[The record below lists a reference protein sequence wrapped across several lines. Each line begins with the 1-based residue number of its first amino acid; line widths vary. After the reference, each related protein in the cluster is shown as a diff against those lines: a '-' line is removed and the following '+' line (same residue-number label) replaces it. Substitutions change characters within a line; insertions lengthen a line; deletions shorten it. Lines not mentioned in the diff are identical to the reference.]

1 MIDIQTINYKEMN
14 VEELKALIK
23 AITKETKQKY
33 KKEAQLN
40 IDDIKKF
47 YKNKSKEEIKL
58 KTQDIKGELKRKA
71 YKKYYYKTYGKRT
84 SFTPTKRD
92 KKAKELFGV
101 KFQGLNAEQKKK
113 VIIATQSE
121 RRRERQNEMRNRANL
136 S

>member
-1 MIDIQTINYKEMN
+1 METINYKEMN

-33 KKEAQLN
+33 KKEEQAN
-40 IDDIKKF
+40 IVKVKEF
-47 YKNKSKEEIKL
+47 YKNKCREEIKL

-71 YKKYYYKTYGKRT
+71 YKEFYYKTYGTRA
-84 SFTPTKRD
+84 TPTKRD
-92 KKAKELFGV
+92 LKAEELFGA
-101 KFQGLNAEQKKK
+101 KFKELNAEQKKK
-113 VIIATQSE
+113 VIMATQSE

>member
-1 MIDIQTINYKEMN
+1 MIDIQSINYKEMG
-14 VEELKALIK
+14 VEELKDLIK

-33 KKEAQLN
+33 KKEEQLN
-40 IDDIKKF
+40 IDNIKAF
-47 YKNKSKEEIKL
+47 YKNKCKEEIKL

-71 YKKYYYKTYGKRT
+71 YKEFYYKTYGERT
-84 SFTPTKRD
+84 SPTKRD
-92 KKAKELFGV
+92 LKAKELFGA
-101 KFQGLNAEQKKK
+101 KFKELNAEQKKK

>member
-40 IDDIKKF
+40 IDNIKKF
-47 YKNKSKEEIKL
+47 YKNKSREEIKL
-58 KTQDIKGELKRKA
+58 KTQDIKSELKRKT
-71 YKKYYYKTYGKRT
+71 YKEYYYKTYGTRA
-84 SFTPTKRD
+84 TPTKRD
-92 KKAKELFGV
+92 LKAKDLFGA
-101 KFQGLNAEQKKK
+101 KFKELNAEQKKK
-113 VIIATQSE
+113 VITATLSE